1 MKAICVHEIGGPDV
15 LRFEEMPNPQPGP
28 GQVLIRQRAVAV
40 NFIDTY
46 FRSGLYKAPSLP
58 FVPGVEGAG
67 EVAALGEG
75 VTNFRVGERVAYV
88 ANLGAYAELRVV
100 AADRLVKVPDAVSDY
115 LAGAAL
121 ARGLTAWFLLR
132 RTFPVRPG
140 QTILWHAAAG
150 GLGLIAGQWAAHL
163 GANVIGTVGSPDKE
177 KIARAN
183 GYHHIIN
190 YRTEDFAT
198 VVRQITGGKG
208 IDVVY
213 DGVGKDTYLKS
224 IQSLR
229 KFGTWVSFGNAS
241 GVVPPLDITSL
252 QKGSIFITRPTLFD
266 YIEERENLEAGAKEF
281 FDLIGQRVI
290 SIKNVQ
296 SLPLSKAAEAH
307 RLLEGRE
314 RTGVIALAP

>member
-1 MKAICVHEIGGPDV
+1 M
-15 LRFEEMPNPQPGP
+15 
-28 GQVLIRQRAVAV
+28 
-40 NFIDTY
+40 
-46 FRSGLYKAPSLP
+46 S
-58 FVPGVEGAG
+58 
-67 EVAALGEG
+67 
-75 VTNFRVGERVAYV
+75 NFRAGERVAYV
-88 ANLGAYAELRVV
+88 GQSWCIRRIARRRC
-100 AADRLVKVPDAVSDY
+100 DRLVKVPDAVSD
-115 LAGAAL
+115 LPCGCS
-121 ARGLTAWFLLR
+121 ARTWPYGMVPFTPHV
-132 RTFPVRPG
+132 PVRPG

-190 YRTEDFAT
+190 YRTEDFAA
-198 VVRQITGGKG
+198 VARQITGGKG
-208 IDVVY
+208 VDVVY

-281 FDLIGQRVI
+281 FDLIGQGVI
-290 SIKNVQ
+290 SIKDAQ

-314 RTGVIALAP
+314 RTGVIALVP

>member
-28 GQVLIRQRAVAV
+28 GQVLICQRAVAV

-67 EVAALGEG
+67 EIAALGEG
-75 VTNFRVGERVAYV
+75 VASFEVGERVAYV

-140 QTILWHAAAG
+140 HTILWHAAAG

-163 GANVIGTVGSPDKE
+163 GAIVIGTVGSLDKE

-183 GYHHIIN
+183 GYHHVIN
-190 YRTEDFAT
+190 YRTEDFAA
-198 VVRQITGGKG
+198 VVRQITDGKG
-208 IDVVY
+208 VDVVY

-224 IQSLR
+224 MQSIR

-281 FDLIGQRVI
+281 FDLIGQGVI

-314 RTGVIALAP
+314 RTGVIALVP